1 MAPKIYTSSIPPF
14 EVAEHSIYSH
24 IFPKNDPFPGDTAA
38 FIDADTG
45 NTLTRAVLRRIT
57 LELAWGLKHVLHA
70 NFRGPALARGDT
82 VLVFSQN
89 SVSYPIV
96 MFGAFAAGIC
106 ATLANSAYTP
116 TELAHQYKD
125 SQAKVVFAHKD
136 LVPVAVKMFELL
148 GVDAKEAR
156 SRIIIASWNENDR
169 SPKGFIQME
178 DLLGKGRLEI
188 EENFDGPLSNET
200 ALLCYSSG
208 TTGKPKGVE
217 TTHRNLTSVLSMIR
231 TVFPIKYGQDV
242 TIGATN
248 LLQSC
253 PLDGIPVVTL
263 SRFDPVAFCRTIEQ
277 YKITFAFIVPP
288 ILVIIARHPAVS
300 QYNISSIR
308 RLLSGAAPLGAGLTK
323 AVNDRLNSLGVKA
336 RILQGYGL
344 TETSPTTH
352 IVPLEDAERKIGS
365 IGVLF
370 PNLEARLV
378 TEDGREAGEG
388 EPGELWI
395 RGPTVMKGYLNNPTA
410 TKSSITPDGW
420 FQTGDIGTVD
430 NEGYYFIV
438 DRKKELIKYKGFQVP
453 PAELEAILLL
463 HPDISDAGVV
473 GIESHAEA
481 TELPRA
487 YIVHANGIPG
497 TVEERRAFA
506 ASVQKW
512 IEGRVARHKFLRG
525 GVAVVEM
532 IPKRQGAPREVVHDA
547 PAQDEGKDR
556 QGRHAA
562 RPRAA
567 HSHPW
572 KNERTVTDFVVLF
585 GLDSA
590 DSKVVY
596 RRYASLFFV
605 CGVGSNDNELVTL
618 EIIHRYVEVL
628 DRYFGNVCELDLIF
642 NFQKAYAILDEL
654 IIAGELQESSK
665 KSVLRVVAQSDAIEE
680 QENSEDTLARIG
692 SRSL

>member
-45 NTLTRAVLRRIT
+45 NTLTRAVLRRT
-57 LELAWGLKHVLHA
+57 TFELAWGLRHVLHA
-70 NFRGPALARGDT
+70 NYGGPALARDDT
-82 VLVFSQN
+82 VLVFSPN
-89 SVSYPIV
+89 SVAYPIV
-96 MFGAFAAGIC
+96 VFGAFAAGIR

-217 TTHRNLTSVLSMIR
+217 L
-231 TVFPIKYGQDV
+231 TVFS
-242 TIGATN
+242 GATN
-248 LLQSC
+248 LLLLC
-253 PLDGIPVVTL
+253 VLDGVSVVIMTRFEPVV
-263 SRFDPVAFCRTIEQ
+263 FCKTIER

-288 ILVIIARHPAVS
+288 ILVVLSRHPAVS
-300 QYNISSIR
+300 QYKLSSLR
-308 RLLSGAAPLGAGLTK
+308 RFLSGAAPLGVGLTK
-323 AVNDRLNSLGVKA
+323 AVNDRLRYLGTEA
-336 RILQGYGL
+336 IILQGYGL

-352 IVPLEDAERKIGS
+352 IIPLEDAERKIGS

-378 TEDGREAGEG
+378 TEDGLDAGEG

-420 FQTGDIGTVD
+420 FQTGDIGIVD

-473 GIESHAEA
+473 GIESQAEA

-487 YIVHANGIPG
+487 YVVHAKGFPSSEVERQAFG
-497 TVEERRAFA
+497 T
-506 ASVQKW
+506 SVQKW
-512 IEGRVARHKFLRG
+512 IEERVARHKFLRG
-525 GVAVVEM
+525 GVVVVEI
-532 IPKRQGAPREVVHDA
+532 IPKSASGKILRRKLKDQARDEVA
-547 PAQDEGKDR
+547 ALETAAQ
-556 QGRHAA
+556 
-562 RPRAA
+562 P
-567 HSHPW
+567 
-572 KNERTVTDFVVLF
+572 
-585 GLDSA
+585 
-590 DSKVVY
+590 
-596 RRYASLFFV
+596 
-605 CGVGSNDNELVTL
+605 
-618 EIIHRYVEVL
+618 
-628 DRYFGNVCELDLIF
+628 
-642 NFQKAYAILDEL
+642 KAKL
-654 IIAGELQESSK
+654 
-665 KSVLRVVAQSDAIEE
+665 
-680 QENSEDTLARIG
+680 
-692 SRSL
+692 